1 MADTST
7 QQMALTRDLG
17 PGGFMERVIAILQF
31 VARDV
36 LETEA
41 ASTPHH
47 AARVTYAQTVGRNPR
62 DAAIA
67 GGPMIVMGVNVVTTT
82 TYDETTKTST
92 CTATD
97 PELEAQIT
105 TFFNPLAGIDSA
117 S

>member
-1 MADTST
+1 MAEVST

-17 PGGFMERVIAILQF
+17 PGGFMERVIAVLQF

-36 LETEA
+36 LESEA
-41 ASTPHH
+41 ANTPHH
-47 AARVTYAQTVGRNPR
+47 TERVTYARTVGRNPR

-67 GGPMIVMGVNVVTTT
+67 AGPMVVMGVNIVSTT
-82 TYDETTKTST
+82 TYDEATKVAT

-97 PELEAQIT
+97 PELQSQVT
-105 TFFNPLAGIDSA
+105 TFFNPLAGIDAA